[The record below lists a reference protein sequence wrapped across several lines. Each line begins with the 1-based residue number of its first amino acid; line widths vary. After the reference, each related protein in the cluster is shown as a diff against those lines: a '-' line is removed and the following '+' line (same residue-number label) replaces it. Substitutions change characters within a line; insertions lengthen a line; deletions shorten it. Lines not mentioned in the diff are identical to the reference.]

1 MTDSRRITGMW
12 WMSDNPDN
20 KVPGDLL
27 INEGKLELNGSF
39 EGLKPG
45 AWGGGKP
52 GLIST
57 VKDKTILGV
66 NRGGKTKY
74 TLEYFD
80 NPGWTDT
87 WNNDYGYK
95 ADIYSLGRIFE
106 GDHFDKTDTLKF
118 KNYYV
123 EYPDVFNWVSDGLIS
138 VTTFFKKSKKLKA
151 RDVTTRIDIKAPK
164 EIVVY
169 KGDKFNISLS
179 LYRGSMNF
187 IPSDD
192 MHLKQ
197 GCFVRIWS
205 PKGIELSDAT
215 DTYRHLQR
223 FLSIAIGKDVE
234 PIRFQMKTGRGRDT
248 RTITLTTRSKENAAK
263 KSIHPNEMSF
273 TFSDIKKNRQTIF
286 EKWFTEKD
294 KHSDMFDLFSFI
306 NSNTPKNINNQF
318 KDVVSAVEG
327 YVTVETG
334 VPRTLP
340 EVAVQT
346 LNEYLPEPDRPINEQ
361 DYSRIQITR
370 NKLSH
375 IKLAKASDEAKI
387 MDDNDKYLSSRR
399 MHFLLEYALLKN
411 LGVEDS
417 ILEKFYKKR
426 KLYL

>member
-1 MTDSRRITGMW
+1 MTDSSRISGMW
-12 WMSDNPDN
+12 WMSDDPDN

-27 INEGKLELNGSF
+27 IDEGRLELNGSF

-45 AWGGGKP
+45 VWGAGKP
-52 GLIST
+52 GLISPI
-57 VKDKTILGV
+57 KDRTILGV
-66 NRGGKTKY
+66 NRGGKIKY

-80 NPGWTDT
+80 NPAWTDT
-87 WNNDYGYK
+87 WNNEYGYK
-95 ADIYSLGRIFE
+95 ADIYTLGRIFE
-106 GDHFDKTDTLKF
+106 GDHFDKTDNLRF

-123 EYPDVFNWVSDGLIS
+123 EYPNVFNWVSDGLIT

-151 RDVTTRIDIKAPK
+151 RDMTTRIDIKAPK

-169 KGDKFNISLS
+169 KGDKFTVSLS
-179 LYRGSMNF
+179 LYRGSMNLA
-187 IPSDD
+187 PSDD

-197 GCFVRIWS
+197 GCFVRIRS
-205 PKGIELSDAT
+205 PKGIELSDAI
-215 DTYRHLQR
+215 DTYTHLRR

-234 PIRFQMKTGRGRDT
+234 PIRLQMKTGRGRAVRTVTLITRPREDT
-248 RTITLTTRSKENAAK
+248 SK

-294 KHSDMFDLFSFI
+294 KHVDMFDLFSFI
-306 NSNTPKNINNQF
+306 NSSTPKNINNQF
-318 KDVVSAVEG
+318 KDIVSAIEG

-334 VPRTLP
+334 VSRTSP
-340 EVAVQT
+340 ETAIKT
-346 LNEYLPEPDRPINEQ
+346 LNEYLPESDRLISED

-375 IKLAKASDEAKI
+375 IKLAKASDEVKI
-387 MDDNDKYLSSRR
+387 MDNNDKYLSSRR

-411 LGVEDS
+411 LGVQES
-417 ILEKFYKKR
+417 ILDKFYEKR

>member
-1 MTDSRRITGMW
+1 MTDSSRISGMW
-12 WMSDNPDN
+12 WMSDNPGK

-45 AWGGGKP
+45 AWGGVKP
-52 GLIST
+52 GLISP

-80 NPGWTDT
+80 NPGWTDV

-95 ADIYSLGRIFE
+95 ADVYSLGRIFE
-106 GDHFDKTDTLKF
+106 GDHFDKTDNLKF

-123 EYPDVFNWVSDGLIS
+123 EYPNVFNWVSDGLIT
-138 VTTFFKKSKKLKA
+138 VTTFFKNTKKLKA

-169 KGDKFNISLS
+169 KGDKFKVSLS
-179 LYRGSMNF
+179 LYRGSMSF
-187 IPSDD
+187 APSDD

-197 GCFVRIWS
+197 GCFVRVWS
-205 PKGIELSDAT
+205 PKGIELSIAMGI
-215 DTYRHLQR
+215 YKHLQR

-234 PIRFQMKTGRGRDT
+234 PTRFQMKTGRGRNAKT
-248 RTITLTTRSKENAAK
+248 VTLINRPKENTIRK
-263 KSIHPNEMSF
+263 GIRPNEMSF
-273 TFSDIKKNRQTIF
+273 TFSDIKKSRQTIF

-294 KHSDMFDLFSFI
+294 KHSDMFDLFSSI
-306 NSNTPKNINNQF
+306 NSNASKNINNQF
-318 KDVVSAVEG
+318 RDVVSALEG
-327 YVTVETG
+327 YVSVETG
-334 VPRTLP
+334 KF
-340 EVAVQT
+340 EVSPDKAVKT
-346 LNEYLPEPDRPINEQ
+346 LNEALPKAKRIIDQ
-361 DYSRIQITR
+361 KDYNRIRITR

-375 IKLAKASDEAKI
+375 VKIQPKDEASV
-387 MDDNDKYLSSRR
+387 MDYNDKYLSANR
-399 MHFLLEYALLKN
+399 MIFLLEYSLLKN

-417 ILEKFYKKR
+417 ILDKFYKNR